1 MKGLK
6 IVVLAKQVPDTR
18 NVGKDAMKADGTVN
32 RAALPAI
39 FNPEDLNALEQAL
52 RIKDKIEGTTV
63 HILTMGPGRAAEIIR
78 EAMYRGAD
86 GGYLLSDRAFA
97 GSDTLAT
104 SYALA
109 CALRNLQ
116 TDLLIC
122 GRQAIDGD
130 TAQVG
135 PEMAEH
141 LGIPQITGALKIDYA
156 DGKFVVVRENES
168 SVQTLAC
175 AAPLLV
181 TVTRAEKEPRFA
193 SIKGKMKAR
202 KAAIPTLTVAD
213 LAIDAKLVGLSGS
226 PTKVKKV
233 FTPEVPVV
241 KSEIIN
247 EEDIDKAVDMLFDKL
262 VEAKIITR

>member
-1 MKGLK
+1 MNI
-6 IVVLAKQVPDTR
+6 IVCLKQVPDTEAVKLNPETNTLVR
-18 NVGKDAMKADGTVN
+18 DGVEN
-32 RAALPAI
+32 IMNPFDRQALEAALM
-39 FNPEDLNALEQAL
+39 L
-52 RIKDKIEGTTV
+52 KDKEGAKVTV
-63 HILTMGPGRAAEIIR
+63 LTMGLPQATDILK
-78 EAMYRGAD
+78 EAIAMGAD
-86 GGYLLSDRAFA
+86 DGILLSDRALA

-104 SYALA
+104 SIALA
-109 CALRNLQ
+109 AAVKHIGGY
-116 TDLLIC
+116 DLVMC
-122 GRQAIDGD
+122 GKQAVDGD

-141 LGIPQITGALKIDYA
+141 LGIPQITGALKVDFA

-202 KAAIPTLTVAD
+202 KAVIPTLTVAD
-213 LAIDAKLVGLSGS
+213 LAIDTKLVGLSGS
-226 PTKVKKV
+226 PTKVKRV
-233 FTPEVPVV
+233 FTPVV
-241 KSEIIN
+241 AVVESEIIN
-247 EEDIDKAVDMLFDKL
+247 EEDTDKAVDMLFNKL

>member
-1 MKGLK
+1 MNI
-6 IVVLAKQVPDTR
+6 IVCLKQVPDTEAVKLNPETNTLVR
-18 NVGKDAMKADGTVN
+18 DGVEN
-32 RAALPAI
+32 IMNPFDRQALEAALM
-39 FNPEDLNALEQAL
+39 L
-52 RIKDKIEGTTV
+52 KDKEGAKVTV
-63 HILTMGPGRAAEIIR
+63 LTMGLPQATDILK
-78 EAMYRGAD
+78 EAIAMGAD
-86 GGYLLSDRAFA
+86 DGIILSDRELA

-104 SYALA
+104 SIALA
-109 CALRNLQ
+109 AAVKHIGGY
-116 TDLLIC
+116 DLVMC
-122 GRQAIDGD
+122 GKQAVDGD

-141 LGIPQITGALKIDYA
+141 LGIPQITGALKVDFA

-202 KAAIPTLTVAD
+202 KAVIPTLTVAD
-213 LAIDAKLVGLSGS
+213 LAIDTKLVGLSGS
-226 PTKVKKV
+226 PTKVKRV
-233 FTPEVPVV
+233 FTPEVAVV
-241 KSEIIN
+241 ESEIIN
-247 EEDIDKAVDMLFDKL
+247 EEDTDKAVDMLFNKL

>member
-1 MKGLK
+1 MNI
-6 IVVLAKQVPDTR
+6 IVCLKQVPDTEAVKLNPETNTLVR
-18 NVGKDAMKADGTVN
+18 DGVEN
-32 RAALPAI
+32 IMNPFDRQALEAALM
-39 FNPEDLNALEQAL
+39 L
-52 RIKDKIEGTTV
+52 KDKEGAKVTV
-63 HILTMGPGRAAEIIR
+63 LTMGLPQATDILK
-78 EAMYRGAD
+78 EAIAMGAD
-86 GGYLLSDRAFA
+86 DGIILSDRALA

-104 SYALA
+104 SIALA
-109 CALRNLQ
+109 AAVKHIGGY
-116 TDLLIC
+116 DLVMC
-122 GRQAIDGD
+122 GKQAVDGD

-141 LGIPQITGALKIDYA
+141 LGIPQITGALKVDFA

-202 KAAIPTLTVAD
+202 KAVIPTLTVAD
-213 LAIDAKLVGLSGS
+213 LAIDTKLVGLSGS
-226 PTKVKKV
+226 PTKVKRV
-233 FTPEVPVV
+233 FTPEVAVV
-241 KSEIIN
+241 ESEIIN
-247 EEDIDKAVDMLFDKL
+247 EEDTDKAVDMLFNKL

>member
-1 MKGLK
+1 MNI
-6 IVVLAKQVPDTR
+6 IVCLKQVPDTEAVKLNPETNTLVR
-18 NVGKDAMKADGTVN
+18 DGVEN
-32 RAALPAI
+32 IMNPFDRQALEAALM
-39 FNPEDLNALEQAL
+39 L
-52 RIKDKIEGTTV
+52 KDKEGAKVTV
-63 HILTMGPGRAAEIIR
+63 LTMGLPQATDILK
-78 EAMYRGAD
+78 EAIAMGAD
-86 GGYLLSDRAFA
+86 EGILLSDRALA

-104 SYALA
+104 SMALA
-109 CALRNLQ
+109 AAVKHIGDY
-116 TDLLIC
+116 DLVMC
-122 GRQAIDGD
+122 GKQAVDGD

-262 VEAKIITR
+262 LEAKIITR

>member
-1 MKGLK
+1 MNI
-6 IVVLAKQVPDTR
+6 IVCLKQVPDTEAVKLNPETNTLVR
-18 NVGKDAMKADGTVN
+18 DGVEN
-32 RAALPAI
+32 IMNPFDRQALEAALM
-39 FNPEDLNALEQAL
+39 L
-52 RIKDKIEGTTV
+52 KDKEGAKVTV
-63 HILTMGPGRAAEIIR
+63 LTMGLPQATDILK
-78 EAMYRGAD
+78 EAIAMGAD
-86 GGYLLSDRAFA
+86 EGILLSDRALA

-104 SYALA
+104 SMALA
-109 CALRNLQ
+109 AAVKHIGDY
-116 TDLLIC
+116 DLVMC
-122 GRQAIDGD
+122 GKQAVDGD

-156 DGKFVVVRENES
+156 GGKFVVVRENES

>member
-1 MKGLK
+1 MNI
-6 IVVLAKQVPDTR
+6 IVCLKQVPDTEAVKLNPETNTLVR
-18 NVGKDAMKADGTVN
+18 DGVEN
-32 RAALPAI
+32 IMNPFDRQALEAALM
-39 FNPEDLNALEQAL
+39 L
-52 RIKDKIEGTTV
+52 KDKEGAKVTV
-63 HILTMGPGRAAEIIR
+63 LTMGLPQATDILK
-78 EAMYRGAD
+78 EAIAMGAD
-86 GGYLLSDRAFA
+86 DGILLSDRALA

-104 SYALA
+104 SIALA
-109 CALRNLQ
+109 AAVKHIGGY
-116 TDLLIC
+116 DLVMC
-122 GRQAIDGD
+122 GKQAVDGD

-141 LGIPQITGALKIDYA
+141 LGIPQITGALKVDFV

-202 KAAIPTLTVAD
+202 KAVIPTLTVAD
-213 LAIDAKLVGLSGS
+213 LAIDTKLVGLSGS
-226 PTKVKKV
+226 PTKVKRV
-233 FTPEVPVV
+233 FTPEVAVV
-241 KSEIIN
+241 ESEIIN
-247 EEDIDKAVDMLFDKL
+247 EEDTDKAVDMLFNKL

>member
-1 MKGLK
+1 MNI
-6 IVVLAKQVPDTR
+6 IVCLKQVPDTEAVKLNPETNTLVR
-18 NVGKDAMKADGTVN
+18 DGVEN
-32 RAALPAI
+32 IMNPFDRQALEAALM
-39 FNPEDLNALEQAL
+39 L
-52 RIKDKIEGTTV
+52 KDKEGAKVTV
-63 HILTMGPGRAAEIIR
+63 LTMGLPQATDILK
-78 EAMYRGAD
+78 EAIAMGAD
-86 GGYLLSDRAFA
+86 DGILLSDRALA

-104 SYALA
+104 SIALA
-109 CALRNLQ
+109 AAVKHIGGY
-116 TDLLIC
+116 DLVMC
-122 GRQAIDGD
+122 GKQAVDGD

-141 LGIPQITGALKIDYA
+141 LGIPQITGALKVDFA

-202 KAAIPTLTVAD
+202 KAVIPTLTVAD
-213 LAIDAKLVGLSGS
+213 LAIDTKLVGLSGS
-226 PTKVKKV
+226 PTKVKRV
-233 FTPEVPVV
+233 FTPEVVV
-241 KSEIIN
+241 VESEIIN
-247 EEDIDKAVDMLFDKL
+247 EEDTDKAVDMLFNKL

>member
-1 MKGLK
+1 MNI
-6 IVVLAKQVPDTR
+6 IVCLKQVPDTEAVKLNPETNTLVR
-18 NVGKDAMKADGTVN
+18 DGVEN
-32 RAALPAI
+32 IMNPFDRQALEAALM
-39 FNPEDLNALEQAL
+39 L
-52 RIKDKIEGTTV
+52 KDKEGAKVTV
-63 HILTMGPGRAAEIIR
+63 LTMGLPQATDILK
-78 EAMYRGAD
+78 EAIAMGAD
-86 GGYLLSDRAFA
+86 DGILLSDRALA

-104 SYALA
+104 SIALA
-109 CALRNLQ
+109 AAVKHIGGY
-116 TDLLIC
+116 DLVMC
-122 GRQAIDGD
+122 GKQAVDGD

-141 LGIPQITGALKIDYA
+141 LGIPQITGALKVDFA

-175 AAPLLV
+175 AATLLV

-202 KAAIPTLTVAD
+202 KAVIPTLTVAD
-213 LAIDAKLVGLSGS
+213 LAIDTKLVGLSGS
-226 PTKVKKV
+226 PTKVKRV

-241 KSEIIN
+241 ESEIIN
-247 EEDIDKAVDMLFDKL
+247 EEDTDKAVDMLFNKL

>member
-1 MKGLK
+1 MNI
-6 IVVLAKQVPDTR
+6 IVCLKQVPDTEAVKLNPETNTLVR
-18 NVGKDAMKADGTVN
+18 DGVEN
-32 RAALPAI
+32 IMNPFDRQALEAALM
-39 FNPEDLNALEQAL
+39 L
-52 RIKDKIEGTTV
+52 KDKEGAKVTV
-63 HILTMGPGRAAEIIR
+63 LTMGLPQATDILK
-78 EAMYRGAD
+78 EAIAMGAD
-86 GGYLLSDRAFA
+86 DGILLSDRALA

-104 SYALA
+104 SIALA
-109 CALRNLQ
+109 AAVKHISGY
-116 TDLLIC
+116 DLVMC
-122 GRQAIDGD
+122 GKQAVDGD

-141 LGIPQITGALKIDYA
+141 LGIPQITGALKVDFA

-202 KAAIPTLTVAD
+202 KAVIPTLTVAD
-213 LAIDAKLVGLSGS
+213 LAIDTKLVGLSGS
-226 PTKVKKV
+226 PTKVKRV
-233 FTPEVPVV
+233 FTPEVAVV
-241 KSEIIN
+241 ESEIIN
-247 EEDIDKAVDMLFDKL
+247 EEDTDKAVDMLFNKL

>member
-1 MKGLK
+1 MNI
-6 IVVLAKQVPDTR
+6 IVCLKQVPDTEAVKLNPETNTLVR
-18 NVGKDAMKADGTVN
+18 DGVEN
-32 RAALPAI
+32 NMNPFDRQALEAALM
-39 FNPEDLNALEQAL
+39 L
-52 RIKDKIEGTTV
+52 KDKEGAKVTV
-63 HILTMGPGRAAEIIR
+63 LTMGLPQATDILK
-78 EAMYRGAD
+78 EAIAMGAD
-86 GGYLLSDRAFA
+86 DGILLSDRALA

-104 SYALA
+104 SIALA
-109 CALRNLQ
+109 AAVKHIGGY
-116 TDLLIC
+116 DLVMC
-122 GRQAIDGD
+122 GKQAVDGD

-141 LGIPQITGALKIDYA
+141 LGIPQITGALKVDFA

-202 KAAIPTLTVAD
+202 KAVIPTLTVAD
-213 LAIDAKLVGLSGS
+213 LAIDTKLVGLSGS
-226 PTKVKKV
+226 PTKVKRV
-233 FTPEVPVV
+233 FTPEVAVV
-241 KSEIIN
+241 ESEIIN
-247 EEDIDKAVDMLFDKL
+247 EEDTDKAVDMLFNKL

>member
-1 MKGLK
+1 MNI
-6 IVVLAKQVPDTR
+6 IVCLKQVPDTEAVKLNPETNTLVR
-18 NVGKDAMKADGTVN
+18 DGVEN
-32 RAALPAI
+32 IMNPFDRQALEAALM
-39 FNPEDLNALEQAL
+39 L
-52 RIKDKIEGTTV
+52 KDKEGAKVTV
-63 HILTMGPGRAAEIIR
+63 LTMGLPQATDILK
-78 EAMYRGAD
+78 EAIAMGAD
-86 GGYLLSDRAFA
+86 DGILLSDRALA

-104 SYALA
+104 SIALA
-109 CALRNLQ
+109 AAVKHIGGY
-116 TDLLIC
+116 DLVMC
-122 GRQAIDGD
+122 GKQAVDGD

-141 LGIPQITGALKIDYA
+141 LGIPQITGALKVNFA

-202 KAAIPTLTVAD
+202 KAVIPTLTVAD
-213 LAIDAKLVGLSGS
+213 LAIDTKLVGLSGS
-226 PTKVKKV
+226 PTKVKRV
-233 FTPEVPVV
+233 FTPEVAVV
-241 KSEIIN
+241 ESEIIN
-247 EEDIDKAVDMLFDKL
+247 EEDTDKAVDMLFNKL

>member
-1 MKGLK
+1 MNI
-6 IVVLAKQVPDTR
+6 IVCLKQVPDTEAVKLNPETNTLVR
-18 NVGKDAMKADGTVN
+18 DGVEN
-32 RAALPAI
+32 IMNPFDRQALEAALM
-39 FNPEDLNALEQAL
+39 L
-52 RIKDKIEGTTV
+52 KDKEGAKVTV
-63 HILTMGPGRAAEIIR
+63 LTMGLPQATDILK
-78 EAMYRGAD
+78 EAIAMGAD
-86 GGYLLSDRAFA
+86 DGILLSDRALA

-104 SYALA
+104 SIALA
-109 CALRNLQ
+109 AAVKHIGGY
-116 TDLLIC
+116 DLVMC
-122 GRQAIDGD
+122 GKQAVDGD

-141 LGIPQITGALKIDYA
+141 LGIPQITGALKVDFA

-202 KAAIPTLTVAD
+202 KAVIPTLTVAD
-213 LAIDAKLVGLSGS
+213 LAIDTKLVGLSGS
-226 PTKVKKV
+226 PTKVKRV

-241 KSEIIN
+241 ESEIIN
-247 EEDIDKAVDMLFDKL
+247 EEDTDKAVDMLFSKL

>member
-1 MKGLK
+1 MNI
-6 IVVLAKQVPDTR
+6 IVCLKQVPDTEAVKLNPETNTLVR
-18 NVGKDAMKADGTVN
+18 DGVEN
-32 RAALPAI
+32 IMNPFDRQALEAALM
-39 FNPEDLNALEQAL
+39 L
-52 RIKDKIEGTTV
+52 KDKEGAKVTV
-63 HILTMGPGRAAEIIR
+63 LTMGLPQATDILK
-78 EAMYRGAD
+78 EAIAMGAD
-86 GGYLLSDRAFA
+86 DGILLSDRALA

-104 SYALA
+104 SIALA
-109 CALRNLQ
+109 AAVKHIGGY
-116 TDLLIC
+116 DLVMC
-122 GRQAIDGD
+122 GKQAVDGD

-141 LGIPQITGALKIDYA
+141 LGIPQITGALKVDFA

-202 KAAIPTLTVAD
+202 KAVIPTLTVAD
-213 LAIDAKLVGLSGS
+213 LAIDTKLVGLSGS
-226 PTKVKKV
+226 PTKVKRV

-241 KSEIIN
+241 ESEIIN
-247 EEDIDKAVDMLFDKL
+247 EEDTDKAVDMLFNKL

>member
-1 MKGLK
+1 MNI
-6 IVVLAKQVPDTR
+6 IVCLKQVPDTEAVKLNPETNTLVR
-18 NVGKDAMKADGTVN
+18 DGVEN
-32 RAALPAI
+32 IMNPFDRQALEAALM
-39 FNPEDLNALEQAL
+39 L
-52 RIKDKIEGTTV
+52 KDKGGAKVTV
-63 HILTMGPGRAAEIIR
+63 LTMGLPQATDILK
-78 EAMYRGAD
+78 EAIAMGAD
-86 GGYLLSDRAFA
+86 DGILLSDRALA

-104 SYALA
+104 SIALA
-109 CALRNLQ
+109 AAVKHISGY
-116 TDLLIC
+116 DLVMC
-122 GRQAIDGD
+122 GKQAVDGD

-141 LGIPQITGALKIDYA
+141 LGIPQITGALKVDFA

-202 KAAIPTLTVAD
+202 KAVIPTLTVAD
-213 LAIDAKLVGLSGS
+213 LAIDTKLVGLSGS
-226 PTKVKKV
+226 PTKVKRV
-233 FTPEVPVV
+233 FTPEVAVV
-241 KSEIIN
+241 ESEIIN
-247 EEDIDKAVDMLFDKL
+247 EEDTDKAVDMLFNKL

>member
-1 MKGLK
+1 MNI
-6 IVVLAKQVPDTR
+6 IVCLKQVPDTEAVKLNPETNTLVR
-18 NVGKDAMKADGTVN
+18 DGVEN
-32 RAALPAI
+32 IMNPFDRQALEAALM
-39 FNPEDLNALEQAL
+39 L
-52 RIKDKIEGTTV
+52 KDKEGAKVTV
-63 HILTMGPGRAAEIIR
+63 LTMGLPQATDILK
-78 EAMYRGAD
+78 EAIAMGAD
-86 GGYLLSDRAFA
+86 DGILLSDRALA

-104 SYALA
+104 SIALA
-109 CALRNLQ
+109 AAVKHIGGY
-116 TDLLIC
+116 DLVMC
-122 GRQAIDGD
+122 GKQAVDGD

-141 LGIPQITGALKIDYA
+141 LGIPQITGALKVDFA

-202 KAAIPTLTVAD
+202 KAVIPTLAVAD
-213 LAIDAKLVGLSGS
+213 LAIDTKLVGLSGS
-226 PTKVKKV
+226 PTKVKRV
-233 FTPEVPVV
+233 FTPEVAVV
-241 KSEIIN
+241 ESEIIN
-247 EEDIDKAVDMLFDKL
+247 EEDTDKAVDMLFNKL

>member
-1 MKGLK
+1 MNI
-6 IVVLAKQVPDTR
+6 IVCLKQVPDTEAVKLNPETNTLVR
-18 NVGKDAMKADGTVN
+18 DGVEN
-32 RAALPAI
+32 IMNPFDRQALEAALM
-39 FNPEDLNALEQAL
+39 L
-52 RIKDKIEGTTV
+52 KDKEGAKVTV
-63 HILTMGPGRAAEIIR
+63 LTMGLPQATDILK
-78 EAMYRGAD
+78 EAIAMGAD
-86 GGYLLSDRAFA
+86 DGILLSDRALA

-104 SYALA
+104 SIALA
-109 CALRNLQ
+109 AAVKHIGGY
-116 TDLLIC
+116 DLVMC
-122 GRQAIDGD
+122 GKQAVDGD

-141 LGIPQITGALKIDYA
+141 LGIPQITGALKVDFA

-202 KAAIPTLTVAD
+202 KAVIPTLTAAD
-213 LAIDAKLVGLSGS
+213 LAIDTKLVGLSGS
-226 PTKVKKV
+226 PTKVKRV
-233 FTPEVPVV
+233 FTPEVAVV
-241 KSEIIN
+241 ESEIIN
-247 EEDIDKAVDMLFDKL
+247 EEDTDKAVDMLFNKL